1 MAVPTARLSENRTKQ
16 GGKTE
21 FVILENWCKVF
32 QRSLCVTRV
41 NYDNIIEKQPTNR
54 VSNQVIELTNI

>member
-1 MAVPTARLSENRTKQ
+1 MDLSWQYLLPDYNGTKQ

-21 FVILENWCKVF
+21 FVILENWCKVS

-41 NYDNIIEKQPTNR
+41 IDDNIIEKQPTK
-54 VSNQVIELTNI
+54 